1 MITNK
6 LFTALFLLG
15 FALSFSTCSNS
26 STSTDAAEAETTAAE
41 AMTETAPDPAE
52 AWEAAKESFHDVMSA
67 TFHPAEEGDL
77 KPLRMEAGK
86 LASRASA
93 WAKLPIPEAHQ
104 GKNLEAALTELNA
117 GAKALGPIAAEG
129 TDAELTEAIVE
140 LHDVFHKIVGLCE
153 EHQ

>member
-15 FALSFSTCSNS
+15 LVFSFGACSNA
-26 STSTDAAEAETTAAE
+26 STSTDATEAETAAVE
-41 AMTETAPDPAE
+41 AMTEAAPDPGE

-93 WAKLPIPEAHQ
+93 WARLSIPEAHQ
-104 GKNLEAALTELNA
+104 GKGLETVLAELNE

-129 TDAELTEAIVE
+129 TDPELTEAIIE
-140 LHDVFHKIVGLCE
+140 LHDVFHQIVGLCE

>member
-6 LFTALFLLG
+6 LFTAFLLLG
-15 FALSFSTCSNS
+15 FALSFSACSNS
-26 STSTDAAEAETTAAE
+26 STPEEAAESEAAAAEAVSEAAPTPLE
-41 AMTETAPDPAE
+41 E
-52 AWEAAKESFHDVMSA
+52 WEAARESFHDVMSA

-93 WAKLPIPEAHQ
+93 WAKLPIPEKYQ
-104 GKNLEAALTELNA
+104 GEDLEAALSELQE
-117 GAKALGPIAAEG
+117 GAKDLGPIAAEG
-129 TDAELTEAIVE
+129 TDGELTEAIFE
-140 LHDVFHKIVGLCE
+140 LHDVFHRIVGLCE